1 MNSILKVIFRSVYF
15 IAAIGMTGCNKLK
28 ELPESVITEDQYYKT
43 ATDAVS
49 AVNAAYGSLNGDP
62 AGDFPIYGRNLNI
75 LISNG
80 SDEQIFSP
88 SNTNPDVRA
97 IGTITYVAEND
108 RVRKIWQQHYY
119 GINRANVAV
128 DKIPGI
134 EMDET
139 TRSRLINEARFI
151 RGLLYFN
158 LVRLFGGV
166 PLVLH
171 NPSSTDIEDVMVKRA
186 TPEEV
191 YAQVI
196 ADFTAA
202 TALPASYSGADK
214 GRATS
219 GAAWGLLAKV
229 YVTKKNWELAR
240 TTLEKVLTA
249 GTFTA
254 ARGTYGYD
262 LFPVFKDAFQKP
274 TKNGKEHL
282 FSVQY
287 ESNLGARNVQNF
299 LSGSNFNSFNPKSFP
314 GDVPDE
320 NLPKIFDD
328 ADTRKAA
335 SFFTK
340 MLNPVTGQEVDFSP
354 VTRYAKFIDF
364 SLNPITNQAQSGINY
379 PVLRYADVL
388 LLYAEV
394 LNELQGPVA
403 EAYKAL
409 NIVRA
414 RAYGFYT
421 GNGSYTDH
429 SRDLSELD
437 QAGFREAVFLERR
450 KELVQEGNRWFD
462 LVRKGS
468 LVEELKKIPAKANNV
483 SEKHYLFP
491 IPQVEIDLNNLL
503 IQNPGWSR

>member
-1 MNSILKVIFRSVYF
+1 MKFIPLSVSFIFAVT
-15 IAAIGMTGCNKLK
+15 ITGCNKLK

-43 ATDAVS
+43 ASDAVS
-49 AVNAAYGSLNGDP
+49 AVNAVYGSLNGDP

-80 SDEQIFSP
+80 SDEQVFSP

-119 GINRANVAV
+119 GINKANIAI

-139 TRSRLINEARFI
+139 QKNRLVNEARFI
-151 RGLLYFN
+151 RALLYFN

-171 NPSSTDIEDVMVKRA
+171 NPSSIDIEAVKLKRA
-186 TPEEV
+186 TAEEIYV
-191 YAQVI
+191 QVI
-196 ADFTAA
+196 DDLTAA
-202 TALPASYSGADK
+202 TALPASFSGADK

-219 GAAWGLLAKV
+219 GAALGMLAKV
-229 YVTKKNWELAR
+229 YVTRKDWATAR
-240 TTLEKVLTA
+240 TILEKILTA
-249 GTFTA
+249 GTFTGA
-254 ARGTYGYD
+254 TGTYGYD
-262 LFPVFKDAFQKP
+262 LFPVFKDVFQKP

-320 NLPKIFDD
+320 NLPKIFEE

-340 MLNPVTGQEVDFSP
+340 MLNPATGQEVDFSP

-394 LNELQGPVA
+394 RNELQGPSA

-414 RAYGFYT
+414 RAYGLYV

-429 SRDLSELD
+429 RRDLSGLS

-450 KELVQEGNRWFD
+450 KELVQEANRWFD
-462 LVRKGS
+462 LVRKGT
-468 LVEELKKIPAKANNV
+468 LVEELKKIPAKTSNV
-483 SEKHYLFP
+483 SEKNYLFP
-491 IPQVEIDLNNLL
+491 IPQVELDLNNLL
-503 IQNPGWSR
+503 TQNPGWSR

>member
-1 MNSILKVIFRSVYF
+1 MNKILKSIPLYISLTFAIVIFS
-15 IAAIGMTGCNKLK
+15 CNKLK

-43 ATDAVS
+43 TTDAVS

-80 SDEQIFSP
+80 SDEQVFSP

-119 GINRANVAV
+119 GINRANVAI

-134 EMDET
+134 EMDAPT
-139 TRSRLINEARFI
+139 KNRLINEARFI

-158 LVRLFGGV
+158 LVRLFGDV
-166 PLVLH
+166 PLILH
-171 NPSSTDIEDVMVKRA
+171 NPSSTNTEDVKVKRTA
-186 TPEEV
+186 AEEV
-191 YAQVI
+191 YTQVI
-196 ADFTAA
+196 ADLTAA

-219 GAAWGLLAKV
+219 GAAWGILAKV
-229 YVTKKNWELAR
+229 YVTRKAWGLAR

-254 ARGTYGYD
+254 ATGTYGYD

-299 LSGSNFNSFNPKSFP
+299 LSSSNFNSFNAKSFP

-328 ADTRKAA
+328 TDTRKAA

-340 MLNPVTGQEVDFSP
+340 MLNPATGQEVDFSP

-414 RAYGFYT
+414 RAYGLYT
-421 GNGSYTDH
+421 GNGNYTDN
-429 SRDLSELD
+429 SRDLSGLD
-437 QAGFREAVFLERR
+437 QAGFRDAVFLERR

-462 LVRKGS
+462 LVRKGT
-468 LVEELKKIPAKANNV
+468 LVEELKKISAKAGNV
-483 SEKHYLFP
+483 SEKNYRFP
-491 IPQVEIDLNNLL
+491 IPQIEIDLNNLL
-503 IQNPGWSR
+503 TQNPGYNK